1 MNTLYLNSD
10 FSHFQGVVA
19 ATVLGYITLPG
30 CVSNVGGC
38 QYLGSL
44 FTDGYTA
51 IAANT
56 NDIPGSVIVS
66 NHMFRIEHTQLN
78 NDQTSMEGFKLQW
91 HQIPCTGSITSY
103 ISSGY

>member
-1 MNTLYLNSD
+1 MNSS
-10 FSHFQGVVA
+10 FSYFQGVVA
-19 ATVLGYITLPG
+19 TGTTGYITLPG

-38 QYLGSL
+38 QYLGAL

-56 NDIPGSVIVS
+56 NDIPGAVIVA

-78 NDQTSMEGFKLQW
+78 IAQTSMYGWKLQY
-91 HQIPCTGSITSY
+91 HQIPCTGSVTSY
-103 ISSGY
+103 ISTGY